1 MRSPSNNKSSHLNY
15 DLDVNNKMPNIF
27 FSSLLLMIQ
36 HSTFRKHGIEEF
48 RDELDQL
55 TEKVLYQGKFLL
67 PCKKRQNQPVQ
78 MIERNWG
85 KFPFWDVNCTPI
97 PTMVMAC
104 MRACKREARDE
115 IKAGKA
121 NHIHPL
127 ILRTYEYPPQ
137 PKDKEFS
144 VMLILLLK
152 VHLRYHL
159 QKR

>member
-1 MRSPSNNKSSHLNY
+1 
-15 DLDVNNKMPNIF
+15 
-27 FSSLLLMIQ
+27 MIQ

-137 PKDKEFS
+137 PKDKEFFCDVDPIVES
-144 VMLILLLK
+144 SFEVSLAEAAVGTGSLPVVMKRVRSKVNGKLYFMIHKLI
-152 VHLRYHL
+152 
-159 QKR
+159 